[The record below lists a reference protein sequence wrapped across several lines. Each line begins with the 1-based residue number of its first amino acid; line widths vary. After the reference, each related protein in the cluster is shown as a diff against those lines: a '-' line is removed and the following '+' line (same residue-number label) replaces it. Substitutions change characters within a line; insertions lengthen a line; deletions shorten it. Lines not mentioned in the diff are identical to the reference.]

1 MESFSGVFLQFIAD
15 WGYVAVAVLMAAEN
29 ACIPI
34 PSELILGFAGFL
46 IFSGD
51 MTFMGALTAGMVGG
65 IVGSVFAYAVGHKGG
80 RSFVDKYGKYFF
92 VKKSHVDIA
101 QNWFDKYGLKA
112 VFFSRMLPVIR
123 TFISLPAGFAHVDF
137 KRFFIYTIAGSLP
150 WTALILAAGMMLGK
164 SWEVML
170 AVGHQASLIFV
181 GICAVVI
188 LDIAPLCLR
197 FVALQW
203 TANLRKSEPSSFN
216 QHALAFLTG
225 EGFFHKELESCQKS
239 RT

>member
-1 MESFSGVFLQFIAD
+1 MEQFSAMFLQFIAD

-51 MTFMGALTAGMVGG
+51 MTFAGALAAGMVGG
-65 IVGSVFAYAVGHKGG
+65 VVGSVFAYAVGHKGG
-80 RSFVDKYGKYFF
+80 RAFVDRYGRYFF

-112 VFFSRMLPVIR
+112 VFFSRMLPVVR

-137 KRFFIYTIAGSLP
+137 KRFLVYTVAGSLP

-164 SWEVML
+164 SWQVML
-170 AVGHQASLIFV
+170 AIGHQASLIFV
-181 GICAVVI
+181 TVAVVV
-188 LDIAPLCLR
+188 IAVLYLR
-197 FVALQW
+197 HRRVRARARAQI
-203 TANLRKSEPSSFN
+203 SE
-216 QHALAFLTG
+216 
-225 EGFFHKELESCQKS
+225 
-239 RT
+239 